1 MIDLNGIKKVY
12 LFSGATDFRKGMY
25 GLLQMVNLEFD
36 LENINDVIFLFVNS
50 TKTGVKILQKDYTGL
65 WLYYK
70 RLDKGK
76 FVIPNTTTNAIITPD
91 ELKIILTGLDF
102 IKLLEKNDKKE
113 KKIQYF

>member
-1 MIDLNGIKKVY
+1 MIDLTGIKKVY
-12 LFSGATDFRKGMY
+12 LFSGVTDFRKGMY
-25 GLLQMVNLEFD
+25 SLLQLVKQEFD
-36 LENINDVIFLFVNS
+36 LENIFDVIFLFTNS
-50 TKTGVKILQKDYTGL
+50 TKTGVKILQKDHTGL

-76 FVIPNTTTNAIITPD
+76 FVIPNTNTNAIITPD

-102 IKLLEKNDKKE
+102 IKLLEKSDQKE